1 MTRTLRAILVGHA
14 PPTTSR
20 PYIVRLDDR
29 LHLGRAVA
37 TIDAGAPAA
46 GPAWLVVWRLDPDH
60 RDFMTLPEEGPIV
73 AVETAREAFQV
84 HEMHAAFY
92 VVHGWAPNHRL
103 A

>member
-1 MTRTLRAILVGHA
+1 MTTTLCSILVGHV

-29 LHLGRAVA
+29 
-37 TIDAGAPAA
+37 PASRPCRRHNRRRRA
-46 GPAWLVVWRLDPDH
+46 GPAWLVVWRVDPDH

-73 AVETAREAFQV
+73 AVETAREALQV